1 MAFESVNVASAKKA
15 LNDCLNKLDDN
26 KSIKVMS
33 GIKNNKV
40 WNTSSRDT
48 LYDALNQLVNTKY
61 KNIRKK
67 INGYLT
73 AMSKIEEYKNN
84 EFQKN
89 SKTNEINDYQEK
101 IDIEYSNLS
110 VYEQNPEDYEEEIK
124 QSKENI
130 RIYNDYINS
139 LNSDINT
146 YENKMTSLKNE
157 IDAII

>member
-1 MAFESVNVASAKKA
+1 MAFESVDVASAKRA

-67 INGYLT
+67 INEYLT

-84 EFQKN
+84 ELQKN

-101 IDIEYSNLS
+101 IDIEYSNLE
-110 VYEQNPEDYEEEIK
+110 VYEQNPEDYEEEIR
-124 QSKENI
+124 QAKENI
-130 RIYNDYINS
+130 NTYTNYINS
-139 LNSDINT
+139 LKDEVSDCDNI
-146 YENKMTSLKNE
+146 MSGLKNE
-157 IDAII
+157 IDTMI